1 MGVIPPHIPKNNYK
15 DYNIMN
21 FITDMLD
28 YFYTLFYNW
37 NSLDIIILAIALYA
51 CYRWGH
57 RAGIEA
63 GKIEGVKEYKHKLFK
78 H

>member
-1 MGVIPPHIPKNNYK
+1 
-15 DYNIMN
+15 MN

-37 NSLDIIILAIALYA
+37 NSLDILTLALALYA
-51 CYRWGH
+51 CYRWG
-57 RAGIEA
+57 RRVGVEA
-63 GKIEGVKEYKHKLFK
+63 GKIEGVKEYKRKLFK

>member
-1 MGVIPPHIPKNNYK
+1 
-15 DYNIMN
+15 MN

-37 NSLDIIILAIALYA
+37 NSLDILILALALYA
-51 CYRWGH
+51 CYCWGH
-57 RAGIEA
+57 RAGVEA

>member
-1 MGVIPPHIPKNNYK
+1 
-15 DYNIMN
+15 MN

-37 NSLDIIILAIALYA
+37 NSLDILTLALALYA

-57 RAGIEA
+57 RAGAEA
-63 GKIEGVKEYKHKLFK
+63 GKIEGVKEYKRKLFK